1 MSDEKNGTALTVR
14 QEQFGGMQTASVGET
29 ASIAIAAQAKAAIE
43 ARWIVAMRNRRDLDQ
58 VRAELL
64 HECERQGF
72 AEDATYR
79 LEFGGKAIVGP
90 TIRFVEAAI
99 QSYGNCDTEVLAIYD
114 DADKRIVE
122 VRVTDF
128 ERNITH
134 RKQVTITKVVERRSL
149 RKGQTAISWRTN
161 SAGDK
166 TYLVEASDTDLL
178 AKEGALSSKALRVC
192 CLRLL
197 PGWLVEE
204 AQDRCAE
211 TVKRRDAED
220 PDAAK
225 RRLADAFMTL
235 GVKPADLATYFGHPL
250 DSLVPAEIAR
260 MKQIYAALRDGQT
273 TWLDVLE
280 SARGEQPATAA
291 PETTPAAPAKGA
303 ESVKAAVKQR
313 AKAAPKAPPAATT
326 PTQRHPALQ
335 PDEAPIVGDP
345 WDGDV
350 DPNTGEIVP
359 VGDEPDWM
367 KS

>member
-1 MSDEKNGTALTVR
+1 
-14 QEQFGGMQTASVGET
+14 
-29 ASIAIAAQAKAAIE
+29 
-43 ARWIVAMRNRRDLDQ
+43 VAMRNRRDLDQ

-64 HECERQGF
+64 HECERPAF

-225 RRLADAFMTL
+225 RRLADAFMAL
-235 GVKPADLATYFGHPL
+235 GVKPAELATYFGHSL

-303 ESVKAAVKQR
+303 EGVKAAVKQR
-313 AKAAPKAPPAATT
+313 AKAAPKTPAAPPAPT
-326 PTQRHPALQ
+326 PQPPPAPERHPALL
-335 PDEAPIVGDP
+335 PDESPIAGDP
-345 WDGDV
+345 WNGEA
-350 DPNTGEIVP
+350 DPETGEIMP
-359 VGDEPDWM
+359 GGDEPDWM